1 MAIELSDPVKF
12 GIGGAVG
19 VLLGGYVAYKLGQR
33 SAGPALRAC
42 LGNLSKTKGEHQEAL
57 AELGSYGITRKRLES
72 ALEACKAAAK
82 K

>member
-19 VLLGGYVAYKLGQR
+19 ALLGGFIAFKLGQR
-33 SAGPALRAC
+33 SAGPALRKC
-42 LGNLSKTKGEHQEAL
+42 LGDLSKSKGEHQEAL
-57 AELGSYGITRKRLES
+57 AELGSHGITVRRLQ
-72 ALEACKAAAK
+72 AAVEACKAK